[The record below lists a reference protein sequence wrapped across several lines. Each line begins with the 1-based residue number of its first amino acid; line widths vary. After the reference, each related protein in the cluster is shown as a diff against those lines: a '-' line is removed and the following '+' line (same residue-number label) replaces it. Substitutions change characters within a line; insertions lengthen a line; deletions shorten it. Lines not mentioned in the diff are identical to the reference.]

1 MPGGWTMSMAW
12 MRMPGQSWSDAAA
25 SFVGMWV
32 VMTVAMMLPSLAPS
46 LWRYRAAPATSS
58 ARRGDLLTAVVA
70 AGYFVVWTLVG
81 ALAFGLGVGWA
92 GAAMRQPAL
101 ARGVPLAA
109 GVVVLIAGGFQFT
122 AWKQRQLA
130 CCREWP
136 TRFLTLPSSVGTA
149 WRHGLRLGLHC
160 SCSCAGLTAIL
171 LALGVMDLR
180 PMILVTAAITLERLA
195 PDGERAARA
204 VGVVAAGA
212 GVVLIAR
219 AAGL

>member
-1 MPGGWTMSMAW
+1 
-12 MRMPGQSWSDAAA
+12 
-25 SFVGMWV
+25 MWV

-46 LWRYRAAPATSS
+46 LWRYRSTAATASV
-58 ARRGDLLTAVVA
+58 RRGGLLTVVVA
-70 AGYFVVWTLVG
+70 AGYFLVWTVVG

-101 ARGVPLAA
+101 ARGVPVAA
-109 GVVVLIAGGFQFT
+109 GVVVLIAGGVQFT

-130 CCREWP
+130 CCRESP
-136 TRFLTLPSSVGTA
+136 ARFLALPSSVGAA
-149 WRHGLRLGLHC
+149 WQHGLRLGLHC

-171 LALGVMDLR
+171 LVLGVMDLR
-180 PMILVTAAITLERLA
+180 TMILVTAAVTLERLA

-212 GVVLIAR
+212 GAVLIAR